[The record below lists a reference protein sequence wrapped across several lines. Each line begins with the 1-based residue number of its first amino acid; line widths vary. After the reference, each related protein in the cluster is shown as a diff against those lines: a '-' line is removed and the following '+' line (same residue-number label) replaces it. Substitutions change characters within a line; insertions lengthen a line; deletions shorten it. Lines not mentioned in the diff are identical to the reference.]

1 MELDSLR
8 HINLDDEELVA
19 LIIRTDDATYFGV
32 LYDRY
37 SDLVYNKCRSFV
49 GSDAVA
55 QDLTHD
61 IFIQLFVKLHTFKGD
76 SKFSTWLFSF
86 TYNHC
91 VNFYNRDL
99 KKKNLETD
107 LIEEYNY
114 SIPEGES
121 DIADDEIFAMNTE
134 KLRQAL
140 KIAEPGEKIILLMK
154 YQDDMSIK
162 TIAEQVGI
170 GESAVKMRLHR
181 AKKRVLEIYNSL

>member
-1 MELDSLR
+1 MELDSIG
-8 HINLDDEELVA
+8 HINIEDEELVA
-19 LIIRTDDATYFGV
+19 LVIETGDTSYFGI

-37 SDLVYNKCRSFV
+37 SNLVYNKCRSFS
-49 GSDAVA
+49 GSDAMA

-61 IFIQLFVKLHTFKGD
+61 IFIQLFVKLDTFKGN

-107 LIEEYNY
+107 LIDEYNY
-114 SIPEGES
+114 SIPVGET
-121 DIADDEIFAMNTE
+121 DIADEEILAMNAE
-134 KLRQAL
+134 KLQRAL
-140 KIAEPGEKIILLMK
+140 KIAEPEEKVVLLMK
-154 YQDDMSIK
+154 YQDDLSIK